1 MTVFAALEALDLSA
15 GATEKDI
22 RAAYRKLALV
32 WHPDRFPPDS
42 EVLKLAIAKM
52 KQINHAF
59 ETLEAANFQ
68 TTTPAGGTNRGAS
81 QRDSGGQANDSG
93 SKASDSE
100 DRGVHDGK
108 REIPPHAPSKAGS
121 EDLTAR
127 ASLATAKLALIL
139 GFLVFLGILSARVQ
153 FEFKSNSIGMEL
165 IELPVGKFLMGEG
178 GGAVNVTLT
187 KPFSLGKT
195 EVTQGQWKSV
205 MGSEPWK
212 GQSEVKAD
220 KDCPATHVSWA
231 DAVAFCEK
239 LTVIER
245 KAGKLKAN
253 EEYRLP
259 TEAEWE
265 YACRA
270 VTKTAFSFGDD
281 LKQLDQYGWFDGN
294 AKNVGRGFA
303 HKVGLLKP
311 NPAGLFDMHGN
322 VSEWCSDWYG
332 GKLSGGINPVG
343 PEWDVNRVLRGGS
356 WWSYP
361 GFCRSAIRDYDVPSS
376 RNGLLGFRVA
386 RSQSAQ

>member
-127 ASLATAKLALIL
+127 ASLATAKIALIL
-139 GFLVFLGILSARVQ
+139 GFLVFLGILIRKHCLLV
-153 FEFKSNSIGMEL
+153 
-165 IELPVGKFLMGEG
+165 
-178 GGAVNVTLT
+178 
-187 KPFSLGKT
+187 
-195 EVTQGQWKSV
+195 
-205 MGSEPWK
+205 
-212 GQSEVKAD
+212 VK
-220 KDCPATHVSWA
+220 
-231 DAVAFCEK
+231 
-239 LTVIER
+239 
-245 KAGKLKAN
+245 
-253 EEYRLP
+253 
-259 TEAEWE
+259 
-265 YACRA
+265 
-270 VTKTAFSFGDD
+270 D
-281 LKQLDQYGWFDGN
+281 L
-294 AKNVGRGFA
+294 
-303 HKVGLLKP
+303 
-311 NPAGLFDMHGN
+311 LF
-322 VSEWCSDWYG
+322 
-332 GKLSGGINPVG
+332 
-343 PEWDVNRVLRGGS
+343 
-356 WWSYP
+356 
-361 GFCRSAIRDYDVPSS
+361 F
-376 RNGLLGFRVA
+376 
-386 RSQSAQ
+386 